1 MTTLQNE
8 WLEKKIKY
16 IKGLKS
22 PSEQQQLLVLLAEKP
37 APSPADKKALN
48 AIIKAEKAAERAVKA
63 STEAAS
69 LIQSEKKAR
78 QEAARR
84 ARTHELCKSA
94 GLLGLAGLVDT
105 ETGKPTI
112 EPAELL
118 GALIG
123 LASVPADHPKRA
135 EWRQIGAERLKKA
148 E

>member
-1 MTTLQNE
+1 MSDTKNE
-8 WLEKKIKY
+8 WLESKIKY

-63 STEAAS
+63 RTEATA